1 MARPLKSGI
10 DYFPLDC
17 NFMKDIKVRKIL
29 RACGPGAI
37 AVIVN
42 LLCTI
47 YQGDGYYMLWDED
60 TGFLIAD
67 DVGVKESFVHEVV
80 KTAVQVD
87 FFNAGMFDTRSILTS
102 AGIQRRYKEATA
114 RRNNNALIADYNL
127 LSNELSGVIAYNN
140 PVNVDNN
147 PVNVDNNPVN
157 VDKSTQ
163 MIVDDSKVNKIRV
176 DDDIGDECAQKLAEI
191 IESSSSD
198 VMDFLCHFKPEDR
211 LCVVEQVEASEYLKK
226 NLDVHRKPSKTF
238 MARLLAGNYR
248 TYKKASTEKATERR
262 TNGYSAEELNA
273 MARKR
278 FQNKVHGGR
287 DGSSSDGPLS

>member
-1 MARPLKSGI
+1 MARPPKSGI

-29 RACGPGAI
+29 RACGPSAI

-87 FFNAGMFDTRSILTS
+87 FFNAAMFDRRGILTS
-102 AGIQRRYKEATA
+102 VGIQRRYKEATV
-114 RRNNNALIADYNL
+114 RRNDNSLIVDYNL

-140 PVNVDNN
+140 SVNVDNN
-147 PVNVDNNPVN
+147 PVNVDR
-157 VDKSTQ
+157 STQ
-163 MIVDDSKVNKIRV
+163 MIVDDSKVNKTKV
-176 DDDIGDECAQKLAEI
+176 NDDDIGDACAQKLATLI
-191 IESSSSD
+191 ASSPSSSD
-198 VMDFLCHFKPEDR
+198 AMDFLCHFKPEDR

-248 TYKKASTEKATERR
+248 TYKKTSTAKASERR
-262 TNGYSAEELNA
+262 TDGYSAEELNA
-273 MARKR
+273 MARRR
-278 FQNKVHGGR
+278 FRDVVH
-287 DGSSSDGPLS
+287 SDGDV

>member
-29 RACGPGAI
+29 RACGPSAI

-47 YQGDGYYMLWDED
+47 YQGDGYYMMWDED

-87 FFNAGMFDTRSILTS
+87 FFNAAMFDTRGILTS
-102 AGIQRRYKEATA
+102 IGIQRRYKEATA
-114 RRNNNALIADYNL
+114 RRNDNSLIADYNL

-140 PVNVDNN
+140 SVNVDNN
-147 PVNVDNNPVN
+147 SINVDR
-157 VDKSTQ
+157 STQ
-163 MIVDDSKVNKIRV
+163 MIVDDSKVNKTKV
-176 DDDIGDECAQKLAEI
+176 DDDIGDACAQKMAEI

-198 VMDFLCHFKPEDR
+198 AMDFLCHFKPEDR

-248 TYKKASTEKATERR
+248 TYKKASTAKTSERR
-262 TNGYSAEELNA
+262 TDDYSAEELKA
-273 MARKR
+273 MARRR
-278 FQNKVHGGR
+278 FKDVVHR
-287 DGSSSDGPLS
+287 DGDV

>member
-87 FFNAGMFDTRSILTS
+87 FFNAGMFDTRGILTS
-102 AGIQRRYKEATA
+102 VGIQRRYKEATA
-114 RRNNNALIADYNL
+114 RRNDNSLIADYNL

-140 PVNVDNN
+140 SVNVDR
-147 PVNVDNNPVN
+147 
-157 VDKSTQ
+157 STQ
-163 MIVDDSKVNKIRV
+163 MIVDDSKVNKTKLD

-198 VMDFLCHFKPEDR
+198 AMDFLCHFKPEDR

-248 TYKKASTEKATERR
+248 TYKKTSAAKASERR
-262 TNGYSAEELNA
+262 TDGYSAEELNA
-273 MARKR
+273 MARRR
-278 FQNKVHGGR
+278 FKDIVHR
-287 DGSSSDGPLS
+287 DGDV

>member
-80 KTAVQVD
+80 KTAVQAE
-87 FFNAGMFDTRSILTS
+87 FFNAAMFDTRGILTS
-102 AGIQRRYKEATA
+102 VGIQRRYKEATA
-114 RRNNNALIADYNL
+114 RRNDNSLIADYNL

-140 PVNVDNN
+140 SVNVDNN
-147 PVNVDNNPVN
+147 PVNVDR
-157 VDKSTQ
+157 STQ
-163 MIVDDSKVNKIRV
+163 MIVDDSKVNKIKV
-176 DDDIGDECAQKLAEI
+176 DDDIGDACAQKLAALI
-191 IESSSSD
+191 SSSPSSSEA
-198 VMDFLCHFKPEDR
+198 MDFLCHFKPEDR

-248 TYKKASTEKATERR
+248 TYKKTSTAKASERR
-262 TNGYSAEELNA
+262 TDGYSAEELNA
-273 MARKR
+273 MARRR
-278 FQNKVHGGR
+278 FKDVVHR
-287 DGSSSDGPLS
+287 DGDV

>member
-47 YQGDGYYMLWDED
+47 YQGDGYYMLWDKD

-80 KTAVQVD
+80 KAAVQVD
-87 FFNAGMFDTRSILTS
+87 FFNAGMFDTRGILTS
-102 AGIQRRYKEATA
+102 VGIQRRYKEATA
-114 RRNNNALIADYNL
+114 RRNDNSLIADYNL

-140 PVNVDNN
+140 PVIAYNN
-147 PVNVDNNPVN
+147 PVNVDR
-157 VDKSTQ
+157 STQ
-163 MIVDDSKVNKIRV
+163 MIVDDSKVNKTKV
-176 DDDIGDECAQKLAEI
+176 DDDIGDACAQKLAEI

-198 VMDFLCHFKPEDR
+198 AMDFLCHFKPEDR

-248 TYKKASTEKATERR
+248 TYKKTSTAKASERR
-262 TNGYSAEELNA
+262 TDGYSAEELNA
-273 MARKR
+273 MARRR
-278 FQNKVHGGR
+278 FKDVVHR
-287 DGSSSDGPLS
+287 DGDV

>member
-60 TGFLIAD
+60 TGFLISD

-87 FFNAGMFDTRSILTS
+87 FFNAGMFDTQGILTS

-114 RRNNNALIADYNL
+114 RRNDNSLIADYNL

-140 PVNVDNN
+140 SVNVDNN
-147 PVNVDNNPVN
+147 PIN

-163 MIVDDSKVNKIRV
+163 MIVDDSKVNKIKV
-176 DDDIGDECAQKLAEI
+176 DDDIGDACAQKLAEI
-191 IESSSSD
+191 IGSSSSD
-198 VMDFLCHFKPEDR
+198 TMDFLCHFKPEDR

-248 TYKKASTEKATERR
+248 TYKKASTAKVSERR
-262 TNGYSAEELNA
+262 TDGYSAEELNT

-287 DGSSSDGPLS
+287 DGSSSDDPLP

>member
-29 RACGPGAI
+29 RACGPSAI

-47 YQGDGYYMLWDED
+47 YQGDGYYMMWDED

-87 FFNAGMFDTRSILTS
+87 FFNAAMFDTRGILTS
-102 AGIQRRYKEATA
+102 IGIQRRYKEATA
-114 RRNNNALIADYNL
+114 RRNDNSLIADYNL

-140 PVNVDNN
+140 SVNVDNN
-147 PVNVDNNPVN
+147 SINVDR
-157 VDKSTQ
+157 STQ
-163 MIVDDSKVNKIRV
+163 MIVDDSKVNKTKLE

-198 VMDFLCHFKPEDR
+198 AINFLCHFKPEDR

-238 MARLLAGNYR
+238 MARLLAGDYR
-248 TYKKASTEKATERR
+248 TYKKASTAKSPERR
-262 TNGYSAEELNA
+262 TDGYSAEELSA
-273 MARKR
+273 MARRR
-278 FQNKVHGGR
+278 FKDVVHR
-287 DGSSSDGPLS
+287 DGDV

>member
-47 YQGDGYYMLWDED
+47 YQGDGYYMLWDKD

-87 FFNAGMFDTRSILTS
+87 FFNAAMFDTRGILTS
-102 AGIQRRYKEATA
+102 IGIQRRYKEATA
-114 RRNNNALIADYNL
+114 RRNDNSLIADYNL

-140 PVNVDNN
+140 SVNVDR
-147 PVNVDNNPVN
+147 
-157 VDKSTQ
+157 STQ
-163 MIVDDSKVNKIRV
+163 MIVDDSKVNKTKLE

-198 VMDFLCHFKPEDR
+198 AINFLCHFKPEDR

-238 MARLLAGNYR
+238 MARLLAGDYR
-248 TYKKASTEKATERR
+248 TYKKASTAKSPERR
-262 TNGYSAEELNA
+262 TDGYSAEELSA
-273 MARKR
+273 MARRR
-278 FQNKVHGGR
+278 FKDVVHR
-287 DGSSSDGPLS
+287 DGDV

>member
-29 RACGPGAI
+29 RACGPSAI

-80 KTAVQVD
+80 KTAVQAE
-87 FFNAGMFDTRSILTS
+87 FFNAAMFDTRGILTS
-102 AGIQRRYKEATA
+102 VGIQRRYKEATA
-114 RRNNNALIADYNL
+114 RRNDNSLIADYNL

-140 PVNVDNN
+140 SVNVDNN
-147 PVNVDNNPVN
+147 SVN

-163 MIVDDSKVNKIRV
+163 MIVDDSKVNKIKV
-176 DDDIGDECAQKLAEI
+176 DDDIGDACAQKLAEI
-191 IESSSSD
+191 IESSSSNA
-198 VMDFLCHFKPEDR
+198 MDFLCHFKPEDR

-248 TYKKASTEKATERR
+248 TYKKASTAKSPERR
-262 TNGYSAEELNA
+262 TDGYSAEELSA
-273 MARKR
+273 MARRR
-278 FQNKVHGGR
+278 FKDVVHR
-287 DGSSSDGPLS
+287 DGDV

>member
-87 FFNAGMFDTRSILTS
+87 FFNAGMFDARSILTS

-147 PVNVDNNPVN
+147 PVNVD
-157 VDKSTQ
+157 KSTQ

-198 VMDFLCHFKPEDR
+198 AMDFLCHFKPEDR

-248 TYKKASTEKATERR
+248 TYKKASTEKASERR
-262 TNGYSAEELNA
+262 TDGYSAEELNA

-278 FQNKVHGGR
+278 FQKKVHGGR
-287 DGSSSDGPLS
+287 DDSGADGALS

>member
-60 TGFLIAD
+60 MGFLISD

-87 FFNAGMFDTRSILTS
+87 FFNAGMFDTQGILTS

-114 RRNNNALIADYNL
+114 RRNDNSLIADYNL

-140 PVNVDNN
+140 SVNVDNN
-147 PVNVDNNPVN
+147 PIN

-163 MIVDDSKVNKIRV
+163 MIVDDSKVNKIKV
-176 DDDIGDECAQKLAEI
+176 DDDIGDVCAQKLAEI
-191 IESSSSD
+191 IGSSSSD
-198 VMDFLCHFKPEDR
+198 TMDFLCHFKPEDR

-226 NLDVHRKPSKTF
+226 NLDVHRKPSKAF
-238 MARLLAGNYR
+238 MSRLIAGNYR
-248 TYKKASTEKATERR
+248 TYKKVTEKKSSKRR
-262 TNGYSAEELNA
+262 TDGYSDDDLNA
-273 MARKR
+273 MMRRR
-278 FQNKVHGGR
+278 FEDKVHGGR
-287 DGSSSDGPLS
+287 DDSGSDDALL

>member
-80 KTAVQVD
+80 KTAVQVE

-114 RRNNNALIADYNL
+114 RRNDNSLIADYNL

-147 PVNVDNNPVN
+147 PINVDR
-157 VDKSTQ
+157 STQ
-163 MIVDDSKVNKIRV
+163 MIVDDSKVNKIKV
-176 DDDIGDECAQKLAEI
+176 DDDDIGDACAQKLATLI
-191 IESSSSD
+191 SSSPSSSD
-198 VMDFLCHFKPEDR
+198 AMNFLCHFKPEDR
-211 LCVVEQVEASEYLKK
+211 LRVVEQVAASEYLKK
-226 NLDVHRKPSKTF
+226 NLDVHRKPSKAF
-238 MARLLAGNYR
+238 MTRLLAGNYK
-248 TYKKASTEKATERR
+248 TYKKASDGRSSPRR
-262 TNGYSAEELNA
+262 TDGYSDDDLNA
-273 MARKR
+273 MVRRR
-278 FQNKVHGGR
+278 FKDKVHGGSR
-287 DGSSSDGPLS
+287 DDSGSDGALS

>member
-29 RACGPGAI
+29 RACGPSAI

-47 YQGDGYYMLWDED
+47 YQGDGYYMMWDED

-80 KTAVQVD
+80 KAAVQAE
-87 FFNAGMFDTRSILTS
+87 FFNAGMFDTRGILTS
-102 AGIQRRYKEATA
+102 VGIQRRYKEATA

-147 PVNVDNNPVN
+147 SINVDR
-157 VDKSTQ
+157 STQ
-163 MIVDDSKVNKIRV
+163 MIVDDSKVNKTKLD
-176 DDDIGDECAQKLAEI
+176 DDDIGDACAQKLAEI

-198 VMDFLCHFKPEDR
+198 AMDFLCHFKPEDR
-211 LCVVEQVEASEYLKK
+211 MCVVEQVAASEYLKK

-248 TYKKASTEKATERR
+248 THKKASTAKSPERR
-262 TNGYSAEELNA
+262 TDGYSAEELSA
-273 MARKR
+273 MARRR
-278 FQNKVHGGR
+278 FKDVVHR
-287 DGSSSDGPLS
+287 DGDV

>member
-29 RACGPGAI
+29 RACGPSAI

-87 FFNAGMFDTRSILTS
+87 FFNAGMFGTRGILTS
-102 AGIQRRYKEATA
+102 VGIQRRYKEATA

-147 PVNVDNNPVN
+147 PVNVDR
-157 VDKSTQ
+157 STQ
-163 MIVDDSKVNKIRV
+163 MIVDDSKVNKTKL
-176 DDDIGDECAQKLAEI
+176 DDDIGDACAQKLAEI

-198 VMDFLCHFKPEDR
+198 AMDFLCHFKPEDR

-238 MARLLAGNYR
+238 MVRLLAGNYR
-248 TYKKASTEKATERR
+248 TYKKASTAKASERR
-262 TNGYSAEELNA
+262 TDGYSAEELNA
-273 MARKR
+273 MARRR
-278 FQNKVHGGR
+278 FKDVVHR
-287 DGSSSDGPLS
+287 DGDV

>member
-147 PVNVDNNPVN
+147 PVNVD
-157 VDKSTQ
+157 KSTQ
-163 MIVDDSKVNKIRV
+163 MIVDDSTVNKIKL
-176 DDDIGDECAQKLAEI
+176 DDDIGDACAQKLATLI
-191 IESSSSD
+191 SSSPSSTAA
-198 VMDFLCHFKPEDR
+198 MNFLCHFKPEDR
-211 LCVVEQVEASEYLKK
+211 LCVVEQVAASEYLKK

-248 TYKKASTEKATERR
+248 TYKKASTEKASERR
-262 TNGYSAEELNA
+262 TDGYSAEELNA
-273 MARKR
+273 MARRR

-287 DGSSSDGPLS
+287 DDSGADGALS

>member
-47 YQGDGYYMLWDED
+47 YQSDGYYMLWDED

-80 KTAVQVD
+80 KTAVQAE
-87 FFNAGMFDTRSILTS
+87 FFNAVMFDTRGILTS
-102 AGIQRRYKEATA
+102 VGIQRRYKEATA

-147 PVNVDNNPVN
+147 SIN

-163 MIVDDSKVNKIRV
+163 MIVDDSKVNKTKV
-176 DDDIGDECAQKLAEI
+176 DDDDDIGDECAQKLAEI
-191 IESSSSD
+191 IRSSSSD
-198 VMDFLCHFKPEDR
+198 AMDFLCHFKPEDR

-238 MARLLAGNYR
+238 IARLLAGNYR
-248 TYKKASTEKATERR
+248 TYKKTSTAKASERR
-262 TNGYSAEELNA
+262 TDDYSAEELNA
-273 MARKR
+273 LARRR
-278 FQNKVHGGR
+278 FQNKVHGRR
-287 DGSSSDGPLS
+287 DDSGTDGPLS

>member
-67 DVGVKESFVHEVV
+67 DIGVKESFVHEVV

-87 FFNAGMFDTRSILTS
+87 FFNAGMFDTRGILTS
-102 AGIQRRYKEATA
+102 GGIQRRYKEATA
-114 RRNNNALIADYNL
+114 RRNDNSLIADYNL

-140 PVNVDNN
+140 PVNVD
-147 PVNVDNNPVN
+147 
-157 VDKSTQ
+157 KSTQ
-163 MIVDDSKVNKIRV
+163 MIVDDSKVNKIKV
-176 DDDIGDECAQKLAEI
+176 DDDVGDACAQKLAALI
-191 IESSSSD
+191 SSSPSSSEA
-198 VMDFLCHFKPEDR
+198 MDFLCHFKPEDR

-226 NLDVHRKPSKTF
+226 NLDVHRKPSKRF

-248 TYKKASTEKATERR
+248 TYKKTSTAKASERR
-262 TNGYSAEELNA
+262 TDGYSAEELNA

-287 DGSSSDGPLS
+287 DDSGADGALS

>member
-80 KTAVQVD
+80 KTAVQAE
-87 FFNAGMFDTRSILTS
+87 FFNAAMFDTRGILTS
-102 AGIQRRYKEATA
+102 VGIQRRYKEATA

-127 LSNELSGVIAYNN
+127 LSNELSGVIVCNN
-140 PVNVDNN
+140 SVNVDNN
-147 PVNVDNNPVN
+147 PIN

-176 DDDIGDECAQKLAEI
+176 DDDIGDTCAQKLAEI
-191 IESSSSD
+191 IESSLSD
-198 VMDFLCHFKPEDR
+198 AMDFLCHFKPEDR

-248 TYKKASTEKATERR
+248 TYKKTSTAKASERR
-262 TNGYSAEELNA
+262 TDDYSAEELNA
-273 MARKR
+273 MARRR

-287 DGSSSDGPLS
+287 DGSSSDDPLS

>member
-80 KTAVQVD
+80 KAAVQVD

-114 RRNNNALIADYNL
+114 RRNNNSLIADYNL

-147 PVNVDNNPVN
+147 PVNVDR
-157 VDKSTQ
+157 STQ
-163 MIVDDSKVNKIRV
+163 MIVDDSKVNKIKV
-176 DDDIGDECAQKLAEI
+176 DDDIGDTCAQKLAEI

-198 VMDFLCHFKPEDR
+198 AMDFLCHFKPEDR
-211 LCVVEQVEASEYLKK
+211 LCVVKQVEASEYLKK

-238 MARLLAGNYR
+238 MARLLAGNYK
-248 TYKKASTEKATERR
+248 TYKKASTSKASERR
-262 TNGYSAEELNA
+262 TDGYSAEELSA
-273 MARKR
+273 MARRR
-278 FQNKVHGGR
+278 FKDVVHR
-287 DGSSSDGPLS
+287 DGDV

>member
-87 FFNAGMFDTRSILTS
+87 FFNAAMFDTRGILTS
-102 AGIQRRYKEATA
+102 IGIQRRYKEATA
-114 RRNNNALIADYNL
+114 RRNDNSLIADYNL

-140 PVNVDNN
+140 SVNVDNN
-147 PVNVDNNPVN
+147 SINVDR
-157 VDKSTQ
+157 STQ
-163 MIVDDSKVNKIRV
+163 MIVDDSKVNKTKLE

-198 VMDFLCHFKPEDR
+198 AINFLCHFKPEDR

-226 NLDVHRKPSKTF
+226 NLDVCRKPSKTF

-248 TYKKASTEKATERR
+248 TYKKASTAKSPERR
-262 TNGYSAEELNA
+262 TDGYSAEELSA
-273 MARKR
+273 MARRR
-278 FQNKVHGGR
+278 FKDVVHR
-287 DGSSSDGPLS
+287 DGDV

>member
-29 RACGPGAI
+29 RACGPSAI

-60 TGFLIAD
+60 TGFLISD

-80 KTAVQVD
+80 KTAVQVE
-87 FFNAGMFDTRSILTS
+87 FFHAGMFDAQGILTS

-114 RRNNNALIADYNL
+114 RRNDNSLIADYNL

-147 PVNVDNNPVN
+147 PIN

-163 MIVDDSKVNKIRV
+163 MIVDDSKVNKIKV
-176 DDDIGDECAQKLAEI
+176 DDDDIGDACAQKLAVLI
-191 IESSSSD
+191 SSSPSSSD
-198 VMDFLCHFKPEDR
+198 AMSFLCHFKPEDR

-226 NLDVHRKPSKTF
+226 NLDVHRKPSKAF
-238 MARLLAGNYR
+238 MSRLIAGNYR
-248 TYKKASTEKATERR
+248 TYKKANEKKSSERR
-262 TNGYSAEELNA
+262 TDGYSDDDLNA
-273 MARKR
+273 MMRRR
-278 FQNKVHGGR
+278 FQDKVHGGS
-287 DGSSSDGPLS
+287 DDSGSDGALP

>member
-29 RACGPGAI
+29 RACGPSAI
-37 AVIVN
+37 VVIVN

-60 TGFLIAD
+60 TGFLISD

-80 KTAVQVD
+80 KTAVQAE
-87 FFNAGMFDTRSILTS
+87 FFNEAMFDTRGILTS
-102 AGIQRRYKEATA
+102 VGIQRRYKEATA

-140 PVNVDNN
+140 SVNVDNN
-147 PVNVDNNPVN
+147 SINVDR
-157 VDKSTQ
+157 STQ
-163 MIVDDSKVNKIRV
+163 MIVDDSKVNKTKL
-176 DDDIGDECAQKLAEI
+176 DDDIGDACAQKLAEI

-198 VMDFLCHFKPEDR
+198 AMNFLCHFKPEDR

-248 TYKKASTEKATERR
+248 TYKKASTAKAPERR
-262 TNGYSAEELNA
+262 TDGYSSEELNA
-273 MARKR
+273 MARRR
-278 FQNKVHGGR
+278 FKDVVHR
-287 DGSSSDGPLS
+287 DGDV

>member
-147 PVNVDNNPVN
+147 PVNVD
-157 VDKSTQ
+157 KSTQ

-287 DGSSSDGPLS
+287 DDSSSDGPLS

>member
-80 KTAVQVD
+80 KTAVQAD
-87 FFNAGMFDTRSILTS
+87 FFNAAMFDTRGILTS
-102 AGIQRRYKEATA
+102 VGIQRRYKEATA

-127 LSNELSGVIAYNN
+127 LSNELSGVIVCNN
-140 PVNVDNN
+140 SVNVDNN
-147 PVNVDNNPVN
+147 PIN

-176 DDDIGDECAQKLAEI
+176 DDDIGDTCAQKLAEI
-191 IESSSSD
+191 IGLSSSD
-198 VMDFLCHFKPEDR
+198 AMNFLCHFKPEDR

-248 TYKKASTEKATERR
+248 TYKKTSTAKVSERR
-262 TNGYSAEELNA
+262 TDGHSAEELNA
-273 MARKR
+273 MARRR
-278 FQNKVHGGR
+278 FQNTVHGGR
-287 DGSSSDGPLS
+287 DDSGTDGPLP

>member
-80 KTAVQVD
+80 KTAVQVE
-87 FFNAGMFDTRSILTS
+87 FFNAGMFDTRGILTS
-102 AGIQRRYKEATA
+102 VGIQRRYKEATA
-114 RRNNNALIADYNL
+114 RRNDNSLIADYNL

-140 PVNVDNN
+140 SVNVDNN
-147 PVNVDNNPVN
+147 PVNVDR
-157 VDKSTQ
+157 STQ
-163 MIVDDSKVNKIRV
+163 MIVDDSKVNKTKV
-176 DDDIGDECAQKLAEI
+176 NDDDIGDACAQKLAEI
-191 IESSSSD
+191 IGSSSSD
-198 VMDFLCHFKPEDR
+198 ARNFLCHFKPKDR

-248 TYKKASTEKATERR
+248 TYKKTSTAKASERR
-262 TNGYSAEELNA
+262 TDGYSAEELNA
-273 MARKR
+273 MARRR

-287 DGSSSDGPLS
+287 DDSGADGPLS

>member
-17 NFMKDIKVRKIL
+17 NFMKGIKVRKIL

-80 KTAVQVD
+80 KAAVQVD
-87 FFNAGMFDTRSILTS
+87 FFNAGMFDTRGILTS
-102 AGIQRRYKEATA
+102 VGIQRRYKEATA
-114 RRNNNALIADYNL
+114 RRNDNSLIADYNL

-140 PVNVDNN
+140 SVNVDNN
-147 PVNVDNNPVN
+147 SIN

-163 MIVDDSKVNKIRV
+163 MIVDDSKVNKTKLD
-176 DDDIGDECAQKLAEI
+176 DDDIGDECAQKLATLI
-191 IESSSSD
+191 SSSPSSSD
-198 VMDFLCHFKPEDR
+198 AMNFLCHFKPEDR

-226 NLDVHRKPSKTF
+226 NLDVHRKPSKAF
-238 MARLLAGNYR
+238 MARLLAGNYK
-248 TYKKASTEKATERR
+248 TYKKTSTAKASGRR
-262 TNGYSAEELNA
+262 TDGYSAEELNA
-273 MARKR
+273 MARRR

-287 DGSSSDGPLS
+287 DDSGADGALS

>member
-67 DVGVKESFVHEVV
+67 DIGVKESFVHEVV

-87 FFNAGMFDTRSILTS
+87 FFNAGMFDTRGILTS
-102 AGIQRRYKEATA
+102 VGIQRRYKEATA

-127 LSNELSGVIAYNN
+127 LSNELSGVIVCNN
-140 PVNVDNN
+140 SVNVDNN
-147 PVNVDNNPVN
+147 PIN

-163 MIVDDSKVNKIRV
+163 IIVDDSKVNKIRV
-176 DDDIGDECAQKLAEI
+176 DDDIGDTCAQKLAEI

-198 VMDFLCHFKPEDR
+198 AMNFLCHFKPEDR

-248 TYKKASTEKATERR
+248 TYKKASTAKASERR
-262 TNGYSAEELNA
+262 TDGYSAEELNA

-287 DGSSSDGPLS
+287 DDSGSDDALS

>member
-80 KTAVQVD
+80 KTAVQAE
-87 FFNAGMFDTRSILTS
+87 FFNAAMFDTRGILTS
-102 AGIQRRYKEATA
+102 VGIQRRYKEATA

-127 LSNELSGVIAYNN
+127 LSNELCGVIAYNN
-140 PVNVDNN
+140 SVNVDNN
-147 PVNVDNNPVN
+147 SINA
-157 VDKSTQ
+157 DKSTQ
-163 MIVDDSKVNKIRV
+163 MIVDDSKLNKIKLD
-176 DDDIGDECAQKLAEI
+176 DDDIGDACAQKLATLI
-191 IESSSSD
+191 SSSPSSTAA
-198 VMDFLCHFKPEDR
+198 MNFLCHFKPEDR

-248 TYKKASTEKATERR
+248 TYKKTSTAKASERR
-262 TNGYSAEELNA
+262 TDDYSAEELNA
-273 MARKR
+273 MARRR

-287 DGSSSDGPLS
+287 DGSSSDDPLS

>member
-29 RACGPGAI
+29 RACGPSAI

-80 KTAVQVD
+80 KTAVQAE
-87 FFNAGMFDTRSILTS
+87 FFNAAMFDTRGILTS
-102 AGIQRRYKEATA
+102 VGIQRRYKEATA
-114 RRNNNALIADYNL
+114 RRNDNSLIADYNL

-140 PVNVDNN
+140 SVNVDNN
-147 PVNVDNNPVN
+147 SVN

-163 MIVDDSKVNKIRV
+163 MIVDDSKVNKIKV
-176 DDDIGDECAQKLAEI
+176 DDDIGDACAQKLAEI
-191 IESSSSD
+191 IESSSSNA
-198 VMDFLCHFKPEDR
+198 MDFLCHFKPEDR

-248 TYKKASTEKATERR
+248 TYKKTSTAKASERR
-262 TNGYSAEELNA
+262 TDDYSAKELNA
-273 MARKR
+273 MARRR
-278 FQNKVHGGR
+278 FKDVVHR
-287 DGSSSDGPLS
+287 DGDV

>member
-60 TGFLIAD
+60 TGFLISD

-87 FFNAGMFDTRSILTS
+87 FFNAGMFDTQGILTS

-114 RRNNNALIADYNL
+114 RRNDNSLIADYNL

-147 PVNVDNNPVN
+147 PIN

-163 MIVDDSKVNKIRV
+163 MIVDDSKVNKTKV
-176 DDDIGDECAQKLAEI
+176 DDDDIGDACAQKLAEI
-191 IESSSSD
+191 IGSSSSD
-198 VMDFLCHFKPEDR
+198 AMNFLCHFKPEDR
-211 LCVVEQVEASEYLKK
+211 LCVVEQVAASEYLKK
-226 NLDVHRKPSKTF
+226 NLDVHRKPSKAF
-238 MARLLAGNYR
+238 MSRLIAGNYR
-248 TYKKASTEKATERR
+248 TYKKVSEKKSSRRR
-262 TNGYSAEELNA
+262 TDGYSDDDLNA
-273 MARKR
+273 MMRRR
-278 FQNKVHGGR
+278 FEDKVHGGR
-287 DGSSSDGPLS
+287 DDSGSDDALS

>member
-1 MARPLKSGI
+1 MGRPLKSGI

-87 FFNAGMFDTRSILTS
+87 FFHAGMFDTRGILTS

-127 LSNELSGVIAYNN
+127 LSNELCGVIAYNN
-140 PVNVDNN
+140 SVNVDNN
-147 PVNVDNNPVN
+147 SIN

-176 DDDIGDECAQKLAEI
+176 DDDIGDTCAQKLAEI
-191 IESSSSD
+191 IGSSSD
-198 VMDFLCHFKPEDR
+198 ARNFLCHFKPEDR

-238 MARLLAGNYR
+238 MARLLSGNYR
-248 TYKKASTEKATERR
+248 TYKKTSTAKASERR
-262 TNGYSAEELNA
+262 TDGYSAEELNA
-273 MARKR
+273 MARRR

-287 DGSSSDGPLS
+287 DDSGADGPLS

>member
-47 YQGDGYYMLWDED
+47 YQSDGYYMLWDED

-80 KTAVQVD
+80 KTAVQAE
-87 FFNAGMFDTRSILTS
+87 FFNAAMFDTRGILTS
-102 AGIQRRYKEATA
+102 VGIQRRYKEATA
-114 RRNNNALIADYNL
+114 RRNDNSLIADYNL

-147 PVNVDNNPVN
+147 PVNVDR
-157 VDKSTQ
+157 STQ
-163 MIVDDSKVNKIRV
+163 MIVDDSKVNKTKL
-176 DDDIGDECAQKLAEI
+176 DDDVGDECAQKLAEI

-198 VMDFLCHFKPEDR
+198 AMDFLCHFKPEDR
-211 LCVVEQVEASEYLKK
+211 LCVVEQVEASGYLKK

-248 TYKKASTEKATERR
+248 TYKKASTAKASEWR
-262 TNGYSAEELNA
+262 TDGYSSEELNA
-273 MARKR
+273 MARRR
-278 FQNKVHGGR
+278 FKDVVHR
-287 DGSSSDGPLS
+287 DGDV

>member
-80 KTAVQVD
+80 KTAVQAE
-87 FFNAGMFDTRSILTS
+87 FFNAAMFDTRGILTS
-102 AGIQRRYKEATA
+102 VGIQRRYKEATA
-114 RRNNNALIADYNL
+114 RRNDNSLIADYNL
-127 LSNELSGVIAYNN
+127 LSNELNGIIAYNN
-140 PVNVDNN
+140 SVNVDNN
-147 PVNVDNNPVN
+147 SINVDR
-157 VDKSTQ
+157 STQ
-163 MIVDDSKVNKIRV
+163 MIVDDSKVNKTKLD
-176 DDDIGDECAQKLAEI
+176 DDDIGDACAQKLAEI

-198 VMDFLCHFKPEDR
+198 AMDFLCHFKPEDR
-211 LCVVEQVEASEYLKK
+211 LCVVEQVKASEYLKK

-248 TYKKASTEKATERR
+248 TYKKTSAAKASERR
-262 TNGYSAEELNA
+262 TDGYSAEELNA
-273 MARKR
+273 MARRR
-278 FQNKVHGGR
+278 FRDVVH
-287 DGSSSDGPLS
+287 SDGDV

>member
-1 MARPLKSGI
+1 MARPLKNGI

-29 RACGPGAI
+29 RACGPSAI

-80 KTAVQVD
+80 KTAVQAE
-87 FFNAGMFDTRSILTS
+87 FFNAAMFDTRSILTS
-102 AGIQRRYKEATA
+102 VGIQRRYKEATA
-114 RRNNNALIADYNL
+114 RRNDNSLIADYNL

-140 PVNVDNN
+140 SVNVDNN
-147 PVNVDNNPVN
+147 PVNVDR
-157 VDKSTQ
+157 STQ
-163 MIVDDSKVNKIRV
+163 MIVDDSKVNKTKLD
-176 DDDIGDECAQKLAEI
+176 DDDIGDACAQKLAEI

-198 VMDFLCHFKPEDR
+198 AMDFLCHFKPEDR
-211 LCVVEQVEASEYLKK
+211 MRVVEQVAASEYLKK
-226 NLDVHRKPSKTF
+226 NLDVHRKPSKNF
-238 MARLLAGNYR
+238 MARLLAGNYK
-248 TYKKASTEKATERR
+248 TYKKTSTAKASERR
-262 TNGYSAEELNA
+262 TDGYSAEELNA
-273 MARKR
+273 MARRR
-278 FQNKVHGGR
+278 FRDVVH
-287 DGSSSDGPLS
+287 SDGDV

>member
-47 YQGDGYYMLWDED
+47 YQGEGYYMLWDED

-87 FFNAGMFDTRSILTS
+87 FFNAGMFDTRGILTS

-114 RRNNNALIADYNL
+114 RRNDNSLIADYNL

-140 PVNVDNN
+140 SVNVDNN
-147 PVNVDNNPVN
+147 SIN

-163 MIVDDSKVNKIRV
+163 MIVDDSKVNKTKLD
-176 DDDIGDECAQKLAEI
+176 DDDIGDVCAQKLAEI

-198 VMDFLCHFKPEDR
+198 AMDFLCHFKPEDR
-211 LCVVEQVEASEYLKK
+211 LCVVEQVEVSEYLKK
-226 NLDVHRKPSKTF
+226 NLDVHRKPSKNF

-248 TYKKASTEKATERR
+248 TYKKKSTAKASERR
-262 TNGYSAEELNA
+262 TDGYSSEELNA
-273 MARKR
+273 MARRR
-278 FQNKVHGGR
+278 FKDVVHR
-287 DGSSSDGPLS
+287 DGDV

>member
-67 DVGVKESFVHEVV
+67 DVGVKDSFVHEVV

-147 PVNVDNNPVN
+147 PVNVD
-157 VDKSTQ
+157 KSTQ
-163 MIVDDSKVNKIRV
+163 MIVDDSTVNKIKV
-176 DDDIGDECAQKLAEI
+176 DDDIGDACAQKLATLI
-191 IESSSSD
+191 SSSPSSTAA
-198 VMDFLCHFKPEDR
+198 MNFLCHFKPEDR
-211 LCVVEQVEASEYLKK
+211 LCVVEQVAASEYLKK

-248 TYKKASTEKATERR
+248 TYKKASTEKASERR
-262 TNGYSAEELNA
+262 TDGYSAEELNA
-273 MARKR
+273 MARRR

-287 DGSSSDGPLS
+287 DDSGADGALS

>member
-80 KTAVQVD
+80 KMAVQVD
-87 FFNAGMFDTRSILTS
+87 FFNAAMFDTRGILTS
-102 AGIQRRYKEATA
+102 GGIQRRYKEATA
-114 RRNNNALIADYNL
+114 RRNDNSLIADYNL

-140 PVNVDNN
+140 SVNVDNN
-147 PVNVDNNPVN
+147 SIN

-163 MIVDDSKVNKIRV
+163 MIVDDSEVNKTKV

-191 IESSSSD
+191 IGSSPSD
-198 VMDFLCHFKPEDR
+198 AMDFLCYFKPEDR

-248 TYKKASTEKATERR
+248 TYKKASTEKASERR
-262 TNGYSAEELNA
+262 TDGYSAEELNA
-273 MARKR
+273 MARRR

-287 DGSSSDGPLS
+287 DGSSSDDPLPQL

>member
-29 RACGPGAI
+29 RACGPSAI

-60 TGFLIAD
+60 TGFLISD

-87 FFNAGMFDTRSILTS
+87 FFNAAMFDTRGILTS
-102 AGIQRRYKEATA
+102 IGIQRRYKEATA
-114 RRNNNALIADYNL
+114 RRNDNSLIADYNL

-140 PVNVDNN
+140 SVNVDNN
-147 PVNVDNNPVN
+147 SINVDR
-157 VDKSTQ
+157 STQ
-163 MIVDDSKVNKIRV
+163 MIVDDSKVNKTKLE

-198 VMDFLCHFKPEDR
+198 AINFLCHFKPEDR

-226 NLDVHRKPSKTF
+226 NLDVCRKPSKTF

-248 TYKKASTEKATERR
+248 TYKKASTAKSPERR
-262 TNGYSAEELNA
+262 TDGYSAEELSA
-273 MARKR
+273 MARRR
-278 FQNKVHGGR
+278 FKDVVHR
-287 DGSSSDGPLS
+287 DGDV

>member
-1 MARPLKSGI
+1 MGRPLKSGI

-87 FFNAGMFDTRSILTS
+87 FFHAGMFDTRGILTS

-127 LSNELSGVIAYNN
+127 LSNELCGVIAYNN
-140 PVNVDNN
+140 SVNVDNN
-147 PVNVDNNPVN
+147 SIN

-176 DDDIGDECAQKLAEI
+176 DDDIGDTCAQKLAEI
-191 IESSSSD
+191 IGSSSSD
-198 VMDFLCHFKPEDR
+198 ARNFLCHFKPEDR

-238 MARLLAGNYR
+238 MARLLSGNYR
-248 TYKKASTEKATERR
+248 TYKKTSTAKASERR
-262 TNGYSAEELNA
+262 TDGYSAEELNA
-273 MARKR
+273 MARRR

-287 DGSSSDGPLS
+287 DDSGADGPLS